1 MPRCCRNSR
10 RDGWWHDPA
19 QSEKL
24 RAALDAALRALSDA
38 AALARSRID
47 PVARFHLGNGARL
60 ERINWLGNTAPRGIQ
75 ESFGIMVNY
84 LYDHDSI
91 EDNHE
96 AFVRDGTIVRSPDVD
111 ALLAT
116 DRIAALASG
125 ATERRSHGD
134 TTSKFGAGAI
144 CARCNQTSHDHHRRR
159 DIMMMNRR
167 TFSTALLAGAAASLI
182 STRGMAANAAPA
194 KARNV
199 VLVHGLFADGSCWSE
214 VIARLQAAGLN
225 ATAVQN
231 PLTTLPEAV
240 ASAER
245 VLARQDGPTVL
256 VGHSFSGMIVTEAGV
271 HPNVSALVY
280 VAARAPDAGED
291 YTALAKTYPT
301 PPASAGIVFDGD
313 EGRLSEAAF
322 LRDFAGDLPEA
333 KAKVLY
339 AVQEPFHKALL
350 AGKTTHAAWRSKP
363 SFYAV
368 STEDRTINPDL
379 ERFMAKRMGAKTIE
393 VKASHLSLISHPD
406 TITRLILEAA
416 GQS

>member
-1 MPRCCRNSR
+1 MNSQ
-10 RDGWWHDPA
+10 DD
-19 QSEKL
+19 L
-24 RAALDAALRALSDA
+24 RQRH
-38 AALARSRID
+38 
-47 PVARFHLGNGARL
+47 P
-60 ERINWLGNTAPRGIQ
+60 
-75 ESFGIMVNY
+75 
-84 LYDHDSI
+84 
-91 EDNHE
+91 
-96 AFVRDGTIVRSPDVD
+96 
-111 ALLAT
+111 
-116 DRIAALASG
+116 
-125 ATERRSHGD
+125 
-134 TTSKFGAGAI
+134 
-144 CARCNQTSHDHHRRR
+144 
-159 DIMMMNRR
+159 MNRR
-167 TFSTALLAGAAASLI
+167 AFVSMAAAGATSTLFQGTAA
-182 STRGMAANAAPA
+182 AAQPVL

-214 VIARLQAAGLN
+214 VIARLLAAGLN

-240 ASAER
+240 ASADR

-256 VGHSFSGMIVTEAGV
+256 VGHSFSGMIVTEAGM
-271 HPNVSALVY
+271 HPNVSAVVY

-291 YTALAKTYPT
+291 YAALAKTYPT

-339 AVQEPFHKALL
+339 AVQEPFQKALL

-393 VKASHLSLISHPD
+393 VKASHLSLISQPEE
-406 TITRLILEAA
+406 ITQLILEAA
-416 GQS
+416 GQPS